1 MRTLLIEDDISMT
14 RSIELMLKS
23 EDYIVDEA
31 DLGEDGLKI
40 GKT

>member
-31 DLGEDGLKI
+31 DLGEDRLKI